1 MLCCRFCMGSTRVLQ
16 VAMGRTEADEYKAN
30 LSQLTERVRGN
41 VGLFFT
47 KLPRH
52 EARGMCTLHCCCL
65 LQLLGS
71 SCTICLCLAAV
82 WSGRPVTGTALVQ
95 YNTDPCH
102 NCCWCSCKVP
112 N

>member
-52 EARGMCTLHCCCL
+52 EARQGACACSTLAACC
-65 LQLLGS
+65 S
-71 SCTICLCLAAV
+71 CLAAHARPASP
-82 WSGRPVTGTALVQ
+82 WLLSGMAGF
-95 YNTDPCH
+95 
-102 NCCWCSCKVP
+102 
-112 N
+112 

>member
-1 MLCCRFCMGSTRVLQ
+1 MLCCRFCMGSTRILQ

-52 EARGMCTLHCCCL
+52 EARATCT
-65 LQLLGS
+65 
-71 SCTICLCLAAV
+71 AA
-82 WSGRPVTGTALVQ
+82 
-95 YNTDPCH
+95 C
-102 NCCWCSCKVP
+102 CSCWATHAQP
-112 N
+112 ASAWLLSGMAGL

>member
-1 MLCCRFCMGSTRVLQ
+1 MGSTRVLQ

-52 EARGMCTLHCCCL
+52 EARQGHVHIPLLLPAAAAWQLTHNPPLPGCCL
-65 LQLLGS
+65 EWQ
-71 SCTICLCLAAV
+71 A
-82 WSGRPVTGTALVQ
+82 
-95 YNTDPCH
+95 YD
-102 NCCWCSCKVP
+102 
-112 N
+112 